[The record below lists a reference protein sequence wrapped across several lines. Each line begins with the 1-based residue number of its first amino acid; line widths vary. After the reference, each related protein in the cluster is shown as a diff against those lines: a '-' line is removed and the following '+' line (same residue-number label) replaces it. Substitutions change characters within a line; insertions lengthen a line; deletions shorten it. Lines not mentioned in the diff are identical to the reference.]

1 MDDSLRL
8 ENAQK
13 KEKRRRPLL
22 QELSHLPRLRA
33 TQASQFKR
41 PSPKTHTMP
50 SRSEITW
57 FGAGPAL
64 LPTDVLEGAAK
75 ALLDFDGTGLG
86 IAEHSHRSE
95 LAGNIL
101 KEAKED
107 LINYLDIP
115 EDYDVLFMQGG
126 GTGGFSATV
135 YNLIGVWVTKK
146 KAQIAAQLSKPE
158 DDPAVVE
165 ALKTAVETELKVDYL
180 VTGSWSKKAYEEAVR
195 LLGPEYVNVVADSR
209 KANDGKFGKLP
220 EESTWKL
227 SKDHAMVYLCDN
239 ETVDG
244 VEFPGFPKS
253 LLPGSDGNGPIVVAD
268 MSSNILSRRIPVK
281 NFSVIFFG
289 AQKNLGIP
297 GITGVIIKKSLLAP
311 ITPQPDVA
319 LLRKLSLPIPPIIL
333 QYDIIAKNNSLYNTL
348 SIFE

>member
-1 MDDSLRL
+1 
-8 ENAQK
+8 
-13 KEKRRRPLL
+13 
-22 QELSHLPRLRA
+22 
-33 TQASQFKR
+33 
-41 PSPKTHTMP
+41 MP
-50 SRSEITW
+50 ARSEITY

-64 LPTDVLEGAAK
+64 LPTDVLERAAQ
-75 ALLDFDGTGLG
+75 ALVDYNGTGLG

-107 LINYLDIP
+107 LVSYLDIP

-126 GTGGFSATV
+126 GTGGFSSTL
-135 YNLIGVWVTKK
+135 YNLVGVWVTKK
-146 KAQIAAQLSKPE
+146 KAEIASQLGKPE
-158 DDPAVVE
+158 DDPAIVE
-165 ALKTAVETELKVDYL
+165 ALKIAVETGLKADYL
-180 VTGSWSKKAYEEAVR
+180 VTGSWSKKASEEAAR

-209 KANDGKFGKLP
+209 KVNDGKFGKLP
-220 EESTWKL
+220 EESTWNL
-227 SKDHAMVYLCDN
+227 SKDAALVYYCDN

-253 LLPGSDGNGPIVVAD
+253 LLPGPDGNGPIVVAD
-268 MSSNILSRRIPVK
+268 MSSNILSRRIPVN

-289 AQKNLGIP
+289 AQKNLGTA
-297 GITGVIIKKSLLAP
+297 GITGVVIKKSLLAP
-311 ITPQPDVA
+311 IVPQPDVA
-319 LLRKLSLPIPPIIL
+319 LLRKLGLPIPPIVL